1 MEAEEKP
8 VIKKELPGRS
18 PSPPLEDSE
27 PEMTEE
33 EKEFHLVWMICF
45 HVLHVK
51 KTM

>member
-8 VIKKELPGRS
+8 AINKELSCRS

-33 EKEFHLVWMICF
+33 EKEFHLVWIICF
-45 HVLHVK
+45 HVLHAK
-51 KTM
+51 NIK